1 MDEAEAD
8 SAFNIAIVGRP
19 NVGKSSLLNRL
30 VGKERAIVS
39 DVAGTTRDAIDALVT
54 HEKQEYRFID
64 TAGIR
69 RRKKVRAGPCP
80 SSQVSMRPCS
90 HLMRNTHS
98 VRWLAHTNTFTSITP
113 TSILTPSPLLPVR
126 WSTATSF

>member
-1 MDEAEAD
+1 VDEAEAD

-69 RRKKVRAGPCP
+69 RRKKVRGP
-80 SSQVSMRPCS
+80 
-90 HLMRNTHS
+90 
-98 VRWLAHTNTFTSITP
+98 
-113 TSILTPSPLLPVR
+113 PVR
-126 WSTATSF
+126 RVKW